1 MTGESGMAGRACLV
15 TGATSGIGRATAT
28 ALAAMGAEVGIVAC
42 DRTRGEAAAAE
53 LRALGGDGDIDL
65 LVADL
70 L

>member
-1 MTGESGMAGRACLV
+1 
-15 TGATSGIGRATAT
+15 
-28 ALAAMGAEVGIVAC
+28 MGAEVGIVAR

-65 LVADL
+65 FVADL